1 MQRKRRSNTFLPL
14 KKPCTR
20 SLAYLH
26 HSAPPPF
33 PPHTLC
39 SRATA
44 SWPLCVRSQCS
55 ASGRK
60 EREVARWPGVVL
72 VLVRG
77 KLTPYGLMQREK
89 RDSCPVLSCLVVS
102 GVARRFV
109 QPTVRCNAFN
119 LAPFFVLAL
128 PGLRLVSLNSRL
140 PPSLP
145 LLAPSPWSLGLGHCA
160 HFSTTACT
168 GAFTLTVCPYRGLPY
183 RLLLVSLTSS
193 VSPLNTVSSCC
204 SRVFFARSVL
214 LFATTCACNSFLS
227 FRESGR
233 SLAVRACRLCETT
246 HKDWRT

>member
-39 SRATA
+39 SRATE

-55 ASGRK
+55 ASGRE

-72 VLVRG
+72 VLGRG

-102 GVARRFV
+102 GGARRFV
-109 QPTVRCNAFN
+109 QPTVRQRFQ
-119 LAPFFVLAL
+119 PR
-128 PGLRLVSLNSRL
+128 PGLRLVSLNSL
-140 PPSLP
+140 SPPSLP

-193 VSPLNTVSSCC
+193 VSPLNTLSSCC

-214 LFATTCACNSFLS
+214 LFATTCACN
-227 FRESGR
+227 
-233 SLAVRACRLCETT
+233 
-246 HKDWRT
+246 